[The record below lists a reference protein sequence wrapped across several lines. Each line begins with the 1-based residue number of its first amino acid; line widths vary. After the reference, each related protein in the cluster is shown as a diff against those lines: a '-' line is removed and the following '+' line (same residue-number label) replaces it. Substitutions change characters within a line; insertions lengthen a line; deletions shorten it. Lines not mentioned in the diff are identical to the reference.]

1 MTLDQCKHYS
11 VARAKQRTIDAVK
24 GVSSVIENALK
35 NVPSSPGTTGN
46 LCDNRH
52 AQSTPQLIVITCKA
66 PGPSIALNVPQNGD
80 YGLLGAGQWCPSAIV
95 YISADCDINK
105 NYTCMS

>member
-11 VARAKQRTIDAVK
+11 VARAKQNMAARWKLRSRTIDAVK

-35 NVPSSPGTTGN
+35 NVPSSPGN
-46 LCDNRH
+46 LGRDCDHRH

-66 PGPSIALNVPQNGD
+66 PGPSIALNVPPQNGD
-80 YGLLGAGQWCPSAIV
+80 YHSMV
-95 YISADCDINK
+95 Y
-105 NYTCMS
+105 